1 MPLPRLK
8 NQIPNTKLKTPIW
21 NLEIGIWKLK
31 RGFSLIELLVVITII
46 AILIGAGTVSYNN
59 AQQKGRDGKR
69 KSDLKSIQQALEQY
83 FQANGKYPPIVPNDW
98 IGWCARISDGT
109 YTQIRTALEPTYI
122 QTVPKDPKFASV
134 SGDYLYYKTSNNTYQ
149 LASAIE
155 NSNDPDRS
163 TFSFPGGCTSA
174 TYNFK
179 VTNP

>member
-69 KSDLKSIQQALEQY
+69 KSDLKAIQQALEQY
-83 FQANGKYPPIVPNDW
+83 FQQNGKYPYSDITT
-98 IGWCARISDGT
+98 GRI
-109 YTQIRTALEPTYI
+109 
-122 QTVPKDPKFASV
+122 K
-134 SGDYLYYKTSNNTYQ
+134 
-149 LASAIE
+149 
-155 NSNDPDRS
+155 
-163 TFSFPGGCTSA
+163 C
-174 TYNFK
+174 
-179 VTNP
+179 